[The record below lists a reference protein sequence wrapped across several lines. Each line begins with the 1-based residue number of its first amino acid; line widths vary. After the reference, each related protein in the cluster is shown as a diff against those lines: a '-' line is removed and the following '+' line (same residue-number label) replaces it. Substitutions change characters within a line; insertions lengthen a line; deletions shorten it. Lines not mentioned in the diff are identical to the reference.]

1 MDRARRRL
9 AALGLLAAGA
19 PLATHAAP
27 DPATTAP
34 GRASP
39 APTPAGPAAPATA
52 PAWDPVHPGPMR
64 FPQDFGA
71 HPGHRTEWWY
81 ATGWLERPGAADCG
95 MQLTFFRSRTAHP
108 DANPSRFAPRQLVLA
123 HAALAL
129 PERGRLL
136 HAERSARAGFGLA
149 GAEPG
154 DTRVWIDGGAGPWS
168 LARDAAADRYA
179 ARVMARDFAMDL
191 AFAPP
196 GPPLPQGEG
205 GFSRKGPGPLQA
217 SRYYSRPQLAVSG
230 TIEVEGA
237 RTAVGGRAWFD
248 HEWSS
253 EILGADAPGWDW
265 TGINLDD
272 GGALMAFRIRRRDGG
287 LVWRD
292 ATLRE
297 GPDGPVRTG
306 LAPVFEPLRTWRS
319 VRSGASWPVSMRVR
333 VAGRDLELRPL
344 FDDQEL
350 DARGSTGTTYWEG
363 AVTAYEGGRRVGRGY
378 LELTG
383 YAGALRL

>member
-1 MDRARRRL
+1 VSTARGPGSAAGPPPSARPARRR
-9 AALGLLAAGA
+9 ALLAAGVGLAAGAGPVPSAAGADA
-19 PLATHAAP
+19 PRWEPVLP
-27 DPATTAP
+27 DP
-34 GRASP
+34 
-39 APTPAGPAAPATA
+39 
-52 PAWDPVHPGPMR
+52 PMS
-64 FPQDFGA
+64 FPRDFGA

-81 ATGWLERPGAADCG
+81 VTGWLRRAGAQDCG

-108 DANPSRFAPRQLVLA
+108 QANPSRYAPTQLVLA

-136 HAERSARAGFGLA
+136 HAERSARAGLGLA
-149 GAEPG
+149 GAEAG
-154 DTRVWIDGGAGPWS
+154 DTRVWIDGAPGRWS
-168 LARDAAADRYA
+168 LVRDAATDRYA
-179 ARVMARDFAMDL
+179 ARIAAKAFSFDL
-191 AFAPP
+191 VLAPP
-196 GPPLPQGEG
+196 GPPLLQGEA
-205 GFSRKGPGPLQA
+205 GFSRKGPRPSQA
-217 SRYYSRPQLAVSG
+217 SRYYSRPQTAVSG
-230 TIEVEGA
+230 SITVDGTRIA
-237 RTAVGGRAWFD
+237 TAGHAWFD

-253 EILGADAPGWDW
+253 EILDDDTPGWDW
-265 TGINLDD
+265 VGLNLDD
-272 GGALMAFRIRRRDGG
+272 GGALMAFRVRRRDGTTS
-287 LVWRD
+287 WRD
-292 ATLRE
+292 ATLRD

-319 VRSGASWPVSMRVR
+319 ARSGAEWPVSMRLR

-363 AVTAYEGGRRVGRGY
+363 AVTAFEHGRRIGRGY